1 MKLKRSYKQLFYVA
15 LLIFVLKKTYYGSKE
30 RNVKKK
36 DHEKSEK
43 LSLLDQPVNQTFNKQ
58 ELYAIKADYI

>member
-1 MKLKRSYKQLFYVA
+1 MFYVA
-15 LLIFVLKKTYYGSKE
+15 LVIFLIKKTFYGSKKRHFKE
-30 RNVKKK
+30 KNH
-36 DHEKSEK
+36 DKSEK